1 MGEDRGVGLLVIA
14 LLILAAVTG
23 VLWQVLEIAIGVA
36 LGIFLAGVLIALAV
50 FFLARRAMRDYRRDQ
65 QYRGDRPYDV

>member
-1 MGEDRGVGLLVIA
+1 
-14 LLILAAVTG
+14 VTG